1 MIRSLKVLS
10 FLAAALGF
18 VGMAYGYEAAFKRW
32 PPLAML
38 NDGSQAYLPP
48 ADLET
53 CFKVRALTLV
63 ADPGSVR
70 YWPVCRRWLAEVRA
84 LAAFN
89 LRFRLVTGSGALGLA
104 ALFLFAFCVR
114 AERPAAK
121 VIRGPRLHVG
131 GSGVSAFAKACNRE
145 CRSYGAGIELLPR
158 IAFSR
163 ERETRHFLVLGSVGA
178 GKTQTM
184 LRMILQATARGDGV
198 LVLDTKGDL
207 MATLPADGEPPL
219 LAPHDRRSL
228 VWDIAADCETPQ
240 DARELAARLIPPSH
254 DPMWSH
260 AAEELFFACIVHL
273 QQTKGRTW
281 TWGDLKAVV
290 TADPD
295 TLKGHVQRHSPGSL
309 RHLDQPDNKTTL
321 SILTTFQ
328 THMRI
333 VSVLAESWPDPTTE
347 RFSIRSWLNT
357 PSPYRPLILQ
367 HDTRYPA
374 LSAIWIGSVLGLLAS
389 AVGSPSLA
397 DSASR
402 RIWLF
407 LDEFPQLPPIR
418 HFPRFLELGRSKGVA
433 VVIGAQDTAQI
444 RAVYG
449 GDQTQSWFG
458 MVGTKII
465 SRINAGAGA
474 EDISRLIG
482 DQETERR
489 IRSTTHAD
497 GKSSV
502 TESVH
507 REIRRVVTPSE
518 LGSALDPTRS
528 HVRVLVVGLGDVFR
542 LDLPILKLPTLRP
555 GTLRAGWTLPQP
567 PQLHPPSG
575 APQTP
580 VPTHPKSSPAA
591 AISKRMADV
600 IRQTRS

>member
-1 MIRSLKVLS
+1 MIRSLKVVS
-10 FLAAALGF
+10 FLAAAIGF
-18 VGMAYGYEAAFKRW
+18 LGMAYGYDAAFKRW
-32 PPLAML
+32 PPLAVL
-38 NDGSQAYLPP
+38 EDGRRAFLRP

-63 ADPGSVR
+63 ADPGATR
-70 YWPVCRRWLAEVRA
+70 YWPFCRHWLGETHA
-84 LAAFN
+84 LKAFN
-89 LRFRLVTGSGALGLA
+89 WRFNAVVGSGTLGLA
-104 ALFLFAFCVR
+104 SLFLFALLVR
-114 AERPAAK
+114 VERPAAK
-121 VIRGPRLHVG
+121 VIRGPRVYAG
-131 GSGVSAFAKACNRE
+131 GAGVSAFAKACTRE
-145 CRSYGAGIELLPR
+145 SRSYGPGVELLPR
-158 IAFSR
+158 HAFSR
-163 ERETRHFLVLGSVGA
+163 ERESRHFLVLGSVGA

-184 LRMILQATARGDGV
+184 LRMILQATDRGDGV

-207 MATLPADGEPPL
+207 MASLPADGDPLL

-240 DARELAARLIPPSH
+240 DARELAARLIPQSH

-273 QQTKGRTW
+273 QCTKGRKW
-281 TWGDLKAVV
+281 SWGDLKEIV
-290 TADPD
+290 TADLD
-295 TLKGHVQRHSPGSL
+295 TLKRCVQQYSPGAL

-333 VSVLAESWPDPTTE
+333 VSVLAESWPDPQAT
-347 RFSIRSWLNT
+347 RFSIRAWLKN

-367 HDTRYPA
+367 HDTSYPE
-374 LSAIWIGSVLGLLAS
+374 LSAIWIGSILGLLAS
-389 AVGSPSLA
+389 AVGSPALA

-407 LDEFPQLPPIR
+407 LDEFPQLPAIR
-418 HFPRFLELGRSKGVA
+418 HFPRFLELGRSKGVC
-433 VVIGAQDTAQI
+433 VVIGAQDMAQI

-449 GDQTQSWFG
+449 DNHTQAWFG

-489 IRSTTHAD
+489 IRSTTYAD
-497 GKSSV
+497 GRGSV

-507 REIRRVVTPSE
+507 REIRRVVAPNE
-518 LGSALDPTRS
+518 LGAALDPTRR
-528 HVRVLVVGLGDVFR
+528 HVRVLVVGLGDAVFR
-542 LDLPILKLPTLRP
+542 LDLPILKLPQLRP
-555 GTLRAGWTLPQP
+555 GTMRAEWTEPQ
-567 PQLHPPSG
+567 
-575 APQTP
+575 APIDATFFPTP
-580 VPTHPKSSPAA
+580 TPAASSHAPTA
-591 AISKRMADV
+591 AISKRVADV
-600 IRQTRS
+600 IRQMRS

>member
-1 MIRSLKVLS
+1 MIRSLKVFN
-10 FLAAALGF
+10 FLAAACGF
-18 VGMAYGYEAAFKRW
+18 LGMAYGYEAAFKRW
-32 PPLAML
+32 PPLATL
-38 NDGSQAYLPP
+38 DDGSRAWLRPG
-48 ADLET
+48 DIET

-70 YWPVCRRWLAEVRA
+70 YWPVCSRWLAQNRA
-84 LAAFN
+84 VSAFN
-89 LRFRLVTGSGALGLA
+89 WRFNLVTGSGALGLA
-104 ALFLFAFCVR
+104 SLFLFALCVR
-114 AERPAAK
+114 VERPKAK
-121 VIRGPRLHVG
+121 VIRGPRLHSG
-131 GSGVSAFAKACNRE
+131 GAGVSAFRKACAYE
-145 CRSYGAGIELLPR
+145 SRSYGPGTELLPNA
-158 IAFSR
+158 AFSR

-207 MATLPADGEPPL
+207 MAHLPAEGAPLL

-228 VWDIAADCETPQ
+228 VWDIAADCETAQ
-240 DARELAARLIPPSH
+240 DARELVARLIPQSD

-273 QQTKGRTW
+273 QQTRGRQ
-281 TWGDLKAVV
+281 WGWAGLKAVV
-290 TADPD
+290 TADLD
-295 TLKGHVQRHSPGSL
+295 TLKGYAQRHSPGAL
-309 RHLDQPDNKTTL
+309 RHLDHPDNKTTL

-333 VSVLAESWPDPTTE
+333 VSVLADAWPDAKAG
-347 RFSIRSWLNT
+347 RFSIRGWLKA

-367 HDTRYPA
+367 HDTAYPE
-374 LSAIWIGSVLGLLAS
+374 LSAIWIASVLGILAS
-389 AVGSPSLA
+389 AVGSPALA

-407 LDEFPQLPPIR
+407 LDEFPQLPMIR
-418 HFPRFLELGRSKGVA
+418 HFPRLLELGRSKGVS

-449 GDQTQSWFG
+449 PNHTEAWLG
-458 MVGTKII
+458 MIGTKII
-465 SRINAGAGA
+465 SRINAGATS

-482 DQETERR
+482 EQETERR
-489 IRSTTHAD
+489 TRSTTHSD
-497 GKSSV
+497 GRSSV
-502 TESVH
+502 TESIH

-518 LGSALDPTRS
+518 LGATLDPTRT

-542 LDLPILKLPTLRP
+542 LALPILKLPELRL
-555 GTLRAGWTLPQP
+555 GTIRAGWTLPQP
-567 PQLHPPSG
+567 PQPANWVS
-575 APQTP
+575 
-580 VPTHPKSSPAA
+580 PKSPSPDAPSPPPIA
-591 AISKRMADV
+591 PISKRVADF